1 METVK
6 GILQGRDMYWVEEC
20 ESVAE
25 VARAM
30 AGLHVG
36 AILVLQ
42 QGSLRGIFSER
53 DLMKRV
59 VVEGR
64 DINVTK
70 VGDVMTKDLA
80 TVGEDATLEDAMQRM
95 HEYGC
100 RHLPVIGS
108 GRVIGMVSMRDLMN
122 VELKRKTEEIEH
134 MRAYI
139 HGAA

>member
-6 GILQGRDMYWVEEC
+6 GILKGRDMYWVEES

-30 AGLHVG
+30 SGLHVG
-36 AILVLQ
+36 AILVLR
-42 QGSLRGIFSER
+42 QGSLCGIFSER

-64 DINVTK
+64 DINSTK
-70 VGDVMTKDLA
+70 VGEVMTKDLA
-80 TVGEDATLEDAMQRM
+80 TVGEETTLEDAMQQM

-100 RHLPVIGS
+100 RHLPVVNTG
-108 GRVIGMVSMRDLMN
+108 GVIGMVSMRDLMN